1 MLITILAT
9 PFHFGEI
16 VQDVRKVVNLFEV
29 ALNDSLSKHLE
40 YRLIHK
46 FHSVHMLQNSYLLV
60 ISVVLV
66 KLVLCII

>member
-9 PFHFGEI
+9 PFHLGEI
-16 VQDVRKVVNLFEV
+16 VQDVRKVVNLLEV
-29 ALNDSLSKHLE
+29 ALNDSLSKHLQ

-46 FHSVHMLQNSYLLV
+46 FHSVHVLQNSNLLV